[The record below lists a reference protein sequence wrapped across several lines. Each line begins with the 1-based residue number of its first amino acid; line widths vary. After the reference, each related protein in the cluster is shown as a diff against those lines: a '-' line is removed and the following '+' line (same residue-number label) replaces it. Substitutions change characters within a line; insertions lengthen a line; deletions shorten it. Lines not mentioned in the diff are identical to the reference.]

1 MTTVPPARVTPP
13 LPGLLPKLEHAGRF
27 ASARHVPFHTH
38 PGPELVLVTKGA
50 CTCDI
55 AAGPRLT
62 GRRGTLFILP
72 GTVAHSQRNL
82 EFART
87 TFVVFSAPAIL
98 FDSTPRMIQVPA
110 GNQLETWIE
119 QLCDLA
125 AEHPG
130 SGEAVTGA
138 LLYTCFARLHE
149 LEHRQQARDKLH
161 PSLAKAAA
169 HIEAHLTDPFRAAEL
184 ARRSGVSVSH
194 MNTLFRKHLGCSPLT
209 YQRNRRL
216 SRAQALLL
224 GPYARVNEVALACGY
239 EDANYFI
246 RLFSRQFGL
255 SPTSWRNQRACQPD

>member
-1 MTTVPPARVTPP
+1 MTR
-13 LPGLLPKLEHAGRF
+13 
-27 ASARHVPFHTH
+27 
-38 PGPELVLVTKGA
+38 GA
-50 CTCDI
+50 CTCEIDK
-55 AAGPRLT
+55 GPRLT

-87 TFVVFSAPAIL
+87 TYVVFSAPVIM
-98 FDSTPRMIQVPA
+98 FDSAPRMIQIPA
-110 GNQLETWIE
+110 GDQLETWIE

-130 SGEAVTGA
+130 AGEVVTGA

-149 LEHRQQARDKLH
+149 LEHRQQAGDKLH
-161 PSLAKAAA
+161 PVLTKAAA
-169 HIEAHLTDPFRAAEL
+169 HIEAHLTEPFRAYEL

-209 YQRNRRL
+209 YHRTRRL

-224 GPYARVNEVALACGY
+224 GPYARVNEVATACGY
-239 EDANYFI
+239 DDANYFI

-255 SPTSWRNQRACQPD
+255 SPNSWRQQRARKHD